1 MKNIENYK
9 LLHLWKQHLSQLCH
23 MRLKSKTLK
32 NEYIWLKKKQKQ
44 KQKPEVEEGKASSYT
59 PSQHPWAR
67 ELHGIEICSQ
77 NPRFWIVCGEWWF
90 CLNVCLTVLRTE
102 RPCWFHSF
110 YYFVPKTQ
118 VNSKKQKHGVVKPT
132 NSLFSLSLIDYLF
145 IYLFQFGLYM
155 NDWISFSIFA
165 FSQFSQTLFCFR
177 FRLSLSLSLFLFG
190 SVHAHP
196 LLLDSLSLFGNLYCI
211 LEYSIIFANRF
222 FFFFCWILGLFRPES
237 RLLLY
242 SWNLKDS
249 LFFVCFLSL
258 FFAIWVWP
266 FFSASTKWPLRL
278 K

>member
-67 ELHGIEICSQ
+67 ELHAIEICSQ

-145 IYLFQFGLYM
+145 IYFSLDFTWMIESHSPYLLSLSFHRLCSVL
-155 NDWISFSIFA
+155 DSFS
-165 FSQFSQTLFCFR
+165 
-177 FRLSLSLSLFLFG
+177 LSLSLSLSFFLVPFT
-190 SVHAHP
+190 HTH
-196 LLLDSLSLFGNLYCI
+196 
-211 LEYSIIFANRF
+211 F
-222 FFFFCWILGLFRPES
+222 F
-237 RLLLY
+237 
-242 SWNLKDS
+242 
-249 LFFVCFLSL
+249 
-258 FFAIWVWP
+258 
-266 FFSASTKWPLRL
+266 
-278 K
+278 